1 MKNYVQKGESIEFV
15 AAGAIVSGAI
25 VEVGALAGVSFGAY
39 AIGDTAVISLCGV
52 YEVPK
57 VTGAIALGVKL
68 YSNAAGSA
76 TTTVGTNVFLGY
88 AFSAQVSGD
97 ATVQVRLIL

>member
-15 AAGAIVSGAI
+15 AVGAIVSGAI
-25 VEVGALAGVSFGAY
+25 VEVGALAGVSAGTY
-39 AIGDTAVISLCGV
+39 AIGDTVVVSLCGV

-57 VTGAIALGVKL
+57 TTGAITLGAKL

-88 AFSAQVSGD
+88 AFSAQLSGD
-97 ATVQVRLIL
+97 ATVKVRLIL